1 MIVDA
6 HAYIGFSHRRY
17 PLRVRST
24 QGLLDVM
31 DRFGI
36 EKACVSSIKAMQ
48 YDFIEG
54 NQELKRETEKHPDRF
69 IPFCVVHPRYWAD
82 VKDEMV
88 KCVVEWRFAG
98 VVLHPLEQGFPA
110 DCLSVKRL
118 MEVVEH
124 LGVPVAIHS
133 AEDDVSHPRRIGAL
147 AAAFPS
153 IRFIMYHMGRIF
165 AFHDAI
171 EVAMEHR
178 NIILDT
184 TDVTH
189 HDGVV
194 EKAVRMVGAD
204 RVVWG
209 SNLPISYP
217 GPNLKRILIARV
229 TEEER
234 QKILGGNI
242 LSILGRSPGEGV
254 APPVP
259 AGMRKL

>member
-1 MIVDA
+1 MIIDA
-6 HAYIGFSHRRY
+6 HAYIGSSHRRY

-24 QGLLDVM
+24 RDLLGVM

-36 EKACVSSIKAMQ
+36 EKACVSSLKAIQ

-54 NQELKRETEKHPDRF
+54 NHELKQETERYPDRF
-69 IPFCVVHPRYWAD
+69 IPFCVVNPRYWSE
-82 VKDEMV
+82 VEGEVV
-88 KCVVEWRFAG
+88 KCLSEWDFG
-98 VVLHPLEQGFPA
+98 GLTLHPLEQGFPA

-118 MEVVEH
+118 MEVVGRF
-124 LGVPVAIHS
+124 GVPVAIHS

-153 IRFIMYHMGRIF
+153 LTFIMYHMGRIF

-171 EVAMEHR
+171 EVAAEHP
-178 NIILDT
+178 NVILDT

-194 EKAVRMVGAD
+194 EKAVSMVGDD

-217 GPNLKRILIARV
+217 GPNLTRIRIARI
-229 TEEER
+229 TEDAR
-234 QKILGGNI
+234 QKILGANMR
-242 LSILGRSPGEGV
+242 SILEGSRK
-254 APPVP
+254 
-259 AGMRKL
+259 AGSGPS